1 MSKPAIT
8 CIDDLQRIARRRVPR
23 IFYDYVDSGSWTEA
37 TYRANARDL
46 SRLTLRQRVA
56 RNVADIEPGT
66 TLLGSPASMP
76 LALAPAGLAGMLHP
90 DGEILAARA
99 AAAAGVPF
107 TLSTVSICAIEDIAR
122 HVGHPFWFQLYIM
135 KDRAFIARLIDRARA
150 AGCSALVLTLDLPI
164 QGQRHKDIRNG
175 LSVPP
180 RLTVGNLV
188 AMLSRPRWC
197 AGMLRTPRRTFGNIV
212 GHADGVTDTYGFADW
227 VSRQFDRTVD
237 WDDVRW
243 VKERWQGKLVVK
255 GILDPQDACLAV
267 QAGADAIVV
276 SNHGGRQLDG
286 APSSIRALP
295 AIAQAVGDSAEVL
308 MDGGIRS
315 GQDILRA
322 LALGARGVM
331 IGRAYLYGLA
341 AGGQDGVTRCLDLLR
356 KEFESTMA
364 LCGITTAKAI
374 DSDAIASYPL
384 LPSSFAAGARA
395 MQDGDP
401 EPAYRLSAYS

>member
-1 MSKPAIT
+1 MKHPAVT

-56 RNVADIEPGT
+56 RNVADIRTGT
-66 TLLGSPASMP
+66 TLLGNGASMP

-107 TLSTVSICAIEDIAR
+107 TLSTVSICALEDIAR
-122 HVGHPFWFQLYIM
+122 HVGQPFWFQLYIM

-175 LSVPP
+175 LAVPP
-180 RLTVGNLV
+180 RLTVGNLL

-212 GHADGVTDTYGFADW
+212 GHADGVSDTYGFADW

-243 VKERWQGKLVVK
+243 VRDRWQGKLVVK
-255 GILDPQDACLAV
+255 GILDPEDACLAV

-286 APSSIRALP
+286 APSSIRVLP
-295 AIAQAVGDSAEVL
+295 AIAQAVGDRAEVL

-315 GQDILRA
+315 GQDIVRA

-331 IGRAYLYGLA
+331 IGRAYLYGLG
-341 AGGQDGVTRCLDLLR
+341 AGGQDGVTQCLDLLR

-364 LCGITTAKAI
+364 LCGITAADAI
-374 DSDAIASYPL
+374 DADAIASYRL
-384 LPSSFAAGARA
+384 FPSLSTADAPA
-395 MQDGDP
+395 MRLGDP
-401 EPAYRLSAYS
+401 EPAYRLSACS